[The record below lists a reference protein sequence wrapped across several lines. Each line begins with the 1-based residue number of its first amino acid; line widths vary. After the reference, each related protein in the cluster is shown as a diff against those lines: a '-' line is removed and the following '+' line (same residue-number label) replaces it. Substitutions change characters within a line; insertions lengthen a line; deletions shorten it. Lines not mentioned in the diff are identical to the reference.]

1 MWLLLVAAS
10 GAALLVFRWLLDR
23 SRQPRHGDS
32 DLPPGPQGLP
42 LIGYS
47 LGLKP
52 LEQLDALTEEYG
64 PVFMFR
70 LLGRDYVH
78 LGSYSSIREAYVKL
92 GDCFVGRPRDSTAM
106 GFLLD
111 HQGISESEGHEWTE
125 HRRFVLHTLRDFCF
139 GKLSVLDRVQEAAHR
154 LVGRVADQAGE
165 PFDPEP
171 LIFEAVISTMAGLL
185 FDVDYDTNKKYV
197 CSCENKAEGETPG
210 SNAAAPTADDT
221 SPADDTLQAGDT
233 LPADDNSQAD
243 DASQGDD
250 TLQADDLSSASD
262 AAALE
267 EDQASGSVEP
277 EEGGDLARLIRI
289 VTRLT
294 PLLNNDVLPQLWM
307 RASPVELQPGFQELQ
322 RLKRELDEL
331 LEQMVAEHEPS
342 LDDSQ
347 LRDYMDVY
355 LDERRRAMEE
365 GTLDTSTFTISRL
378 KTICVDLLVSGTA
391 SSVAQLCW
399 TLKLLARHPEAQERC
414 QREMDAVL
422 SSPDQLGSVFSRDNL
437 PFTEACLLEAARFA
451 SVHMVAP
458 PRTNVEEATVC
469 GFRVPAG
476 CRVLANL
483 WLAHRDPGFWQE
495 PHRFV
500 PERFLQA
507 EELHGRPDKRDAFLP
522 FGLGKRVCIGE
533 SLAKTE
539 VFVFVTELLKKF
551 SFSVPAEFA
560 AQDLSFRPAQGTLRF
575 AEPFRLVAE
584 RRVLTTTL

>member
-23 SRQPRHGDS
+23 SQKPRHGNS

-52 LEQLDALTEEYG
+52 LEQLDALAEEYG

-78 LGSYSSIREAYVKL
+78 LGSYSAIREAYVKL

-154 LVGRVADQAGE
+154 LVGRVAAQGGQ

-171 LIFEAVISTMAGLL
+171 LIFEAVVSTMAGLL
-185 FDVDYDTNKKYV
+185 FDVDFDVNKKYV
-197 CSCENKAEGETPG
+197 GSCENKAEGESRA
-210 SNAAAPTADDT
+210 SNDGAPMTDDT
-221 SPADDTLQAGDT
+221 SPTNDSSPT
-233 LPADDNSQAD
+233 DNSPQAD

-250 TLQADDLSSASD
+250 NSQADDAT
-262 AAALE
+262 AV

-277 EEGGDLARLIRI
+277 EEESDLARLIRL

-294 PLLNNDVLPQLWM
+294 PLLNNDVLPQLWT
-307 RASPVELQPGFQELQ
+307 RASPVELQPSFSELQ
-322 RLKRELDEL
+322 RLKRELDDF
-331 LEQMVAEHEPS
+331 LEKMVAEHEPS

-365 GTLDTSTFTISRL
+365 GTLDRSTFTIQRL

-399 TLKLLARHPEAQERC
+399 TLKLLARNPEAQERC
-414 QREMDAVL
+414 QQEMDDVL
-422 SSPDQLGSVFSRDNL
+422 GSSDQLGSVFSKDNL

-458 PRTNVEEATVC
+458 TRTNVEEATVC
-469 GFRVPAG
+469 GYRVPAG

-495 PHRFV
+495 PHRFD
-500 PERFLQA
+500 PTRFLQP

-539 VFVFVTELLKKF
+539 MFVFVTELLKKF
-551 SFSVPAEFA
+551 TFSVPEEFA
-560 AQDLSFRPAQGTLRF
+560 AQDLKYRAAQGTLRF
-575 AEPFRLVAE
+575 PEPFNLVAE
-584 RRVLTTTL
+584 RRVMTTTL

>member
-52 LEQLDALTEEYG
+52 LEQLDALAEEYG

-70 LLGRDYVH
+70 LLGKDYVH
-78 LGSYSSIREAYVKL
+78 LGSYSAIREAYVKL

-154 LVGRVADQAGE
+154 LVGRVVAQGGQ

-171 LIFEAVISTMAGLL
+171 LLFEAVVSTMAGLL
-185 FDVDYDTNKKYV
+185 FDVDFDSKKYV
-197 CSCENKAEGETPG
+197 CSCENKAEDERPG
-210 SNAAAPTADDT
+210 SNDCAPLADDTSTADDTTQADDT
-221 SPADDTLQAGDT
+221 SPAGDTLQAGDT
-233 LPADDNSQAD
+233 SQAD
-243 DASQGDD
+243 DISSSDD
-250 TLQADDLSSASD
+250 P
-262 AAALE
+262 AAE
-267 EDQASGSVEP
+267 EDQASSSVEP
-277 EEGGDLARLIRI
+277 EEESDLARLIRI

-294 PLLNNDVLPQLWM
+294 PLLNNDVLPQLWT

-331 LEQMVAEHEPS
+331 LERLVAEHEPS

-365 GTLDTSTFTISRL
+365 GTLHTSTFTIPRL

-414 QREMDAVL
+414 QQEMDSVL
-422 SSPDQLGSVFSRDNL
+422 GSPDQLGSVFSRDNL
-437 PFTEACLLEAARFA
+437 PFTEACLLEAARLA

-458 PRTNVEEATVC
+458 FRTNLEEATVC
-469 GFRVPAG
+469 GFRVPSG

-495 PHRFV
+495 PHRFD
-500 PERFLQA
+500 PTRFLQP

-539 VFVFVTELLKKF
+539 MFVFVTELLKKF
-551 SFSVPAEFA
+551 SFSVPEEFA
-560 AQDLSFRPAQGTLRF
+560 AQDLGFRPAQGTLRF
-575 AEPFRLVAE
+575 AEPFHLISE